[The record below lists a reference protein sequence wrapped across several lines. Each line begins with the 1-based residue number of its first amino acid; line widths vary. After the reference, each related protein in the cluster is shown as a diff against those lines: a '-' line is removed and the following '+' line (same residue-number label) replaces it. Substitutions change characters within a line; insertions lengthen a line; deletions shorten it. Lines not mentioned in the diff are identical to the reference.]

1 MAGPDRNVAA
11 KQLAFIFK
19 VSERRIQQLAS
30 EGVIEKVG
38 RNRYKF
44 IESIM
49 GYIEYQ
55 QAIIAGKHGETH
67 SDYGDARSQKMR
79 ADADK
84 SIMEAAQLAGDL
96 IPADIVA
103 YNWNHMVGAFR
114 AKLLNLPK
122 KTAPLVQ
129 HESSFR
135 KCQTALQ
142 SSIHECLAE
151 LSKYRPPAKHFNN
164 LEQYITGA
172 APSLNDQSMGERKK
186 KTVKRKQRRA
196 G

>member
-30 EGVIEKVG
+30 EGVIEKVARG
-38 RNRYKF
+38 RYKF
-44 IESIM
+44 IESVM

-67 SDYGDARSQKMR
+67 TDYGDARSQKMR

-84 SIMEAAQLAGDL
+84 SIMEAAQLAGHL
-96 IPADIVA
+96 IPSDIVA
-103 YNWNHMVGAFR
+103 YNWNHMIGAFR

-122 KTAPLVQ
+122 KLAPVVQ

-135 KCQTALQ
+135 KCQSACQ
-142 SSIHECLAE
+142 SSVHECLAE
-151 LSKYRPPAKHFNN
+151 LSTYEPPAKHFSN
-164 LEQYITGA
+164 LEQFISGSTT
-172 APSLNDQSMGERKK
+172 SLVDQPVGRTKK
-186 KTVKRKQRRA
+186 KTVKRKQRRT